1 MNPILALIIANT
13 IWGAASPIFK
23 YSLTNIPPFTLA
35 FIRFFSA
42 SFIFLPFL
50 RNFKYKE
57 LTASDWFH
65 ILAGGFF
72 GITINIT
79 FFFLGL
85 QRTESINAPVIAS
98 TGPLFLFLFSVVF
111 LKEKPKLR
119 VFLGMVLSFMGILLI
134 VFSPILFDGKEINE
148 VGVFEGNLMLVVATL
163 GSVMAAVCLKKV
175 LEKVNPLVVTFF
187 TFFTSSLL
195 FVPFIPKELSTWSF
209 SSLDTAGWT
218 GILFGV
224 FFSSALA
231 CYLYYYGLSRI
242 RAQEVGVFTY
252 IDPIVAVIIAI
263 PLLHEYPNLHY
274 FIGSFLVFAGIFIS
288 ERRIHYHPVFKIRQ
302 YREIM
307 RSEPTERHFF

>member
-50 RNFKYKE
+50 RNFKHKE

-231 CYLYYYGLSRI
+231 YYLYYYGLSRI